1 VRQHR
6 RQAQVFSHKLDDFA
20 FPTMPGLFEGAT
32 MPTNTDNKAF
42 LSLSRARGAEAED
55 GAFDSPGWWLTGG
68 MALLI
73 WTGLAL
79 LLTNA

>member
-1 VRQHR
+1 MAKDTDHN
-6 RQAQVFSHKLDDFA
+6 
-20 FPTMPGLFEGAT
+20 LFQG
-32 MPTNTDNKAF
+32 
-42 LSLSRARGAEAED
+42 LSRARFADAED

>member
-1 VRQHR
+1 
-6 RQAQVFSHKLDDFA
+6 
-20 FPTMPGLFEGAT
+20 MP
-32 MPTNTDNKAF
+32 NDTDNNR
-42 LSLSRARGAEAED
+42 LQSLARARFADAEE

>member
-1 VRQHR
+1 MANDNEHNQSFPRVR
-6 RQAQVFSHKLDDFA
+6 FA
-20 FPTMPGLFEGAT
+20 
-32 MPTNTDNKAF
+32 D
-42 LSLSRARGAEAED
+42 ARD
-55 GAFDSPGWWLTGG
+55 GAFESLGWWLTGG